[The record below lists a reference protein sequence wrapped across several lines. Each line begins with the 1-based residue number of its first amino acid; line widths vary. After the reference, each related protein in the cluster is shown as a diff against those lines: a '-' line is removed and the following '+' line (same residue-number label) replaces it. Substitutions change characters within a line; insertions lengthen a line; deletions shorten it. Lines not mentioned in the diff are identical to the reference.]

1 MAIRLVLASAVLVFS
16 VSFAFAQNGELDVDC
31 ANQITQLDMNV
42 CAARDYEAADT
53 ELNAVYRKAMDAVR
67 EMDEQ
72 VKDLGDHYVGAVEAL
87 KRAQRAWIGY
97 RDGQCEL
104 AGFEA
109 RGGSMEPMLISSC
122 LADLT
127 TKRTVELKT
136 LYESPEN

>member
-1 MAIRLVLASAVLVFS
+1 MAVRLLLAAAAVALSVSYASA
-16 VSFAFAQNGELDVDC
+16 QNDEPEVDC
-31 ANQITQLDMNV
+31 SNQITQLDMNV
-42 CAARDYEAADT
+42 CAARDYETADT

-127 TKRTVELKT
+127 TKRTAELKT